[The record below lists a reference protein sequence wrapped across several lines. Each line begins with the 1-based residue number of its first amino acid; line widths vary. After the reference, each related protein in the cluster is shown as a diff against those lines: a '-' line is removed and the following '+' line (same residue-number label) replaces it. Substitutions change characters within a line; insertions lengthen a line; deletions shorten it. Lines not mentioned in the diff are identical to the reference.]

1 MTDIRRLF
9 ATAIS
14 VALSACARST
24 GDRLST
30 SVEAPAA
37 PHGATALTGAAPG
50 NAQAGRDVFRFK
62 TFGNEGFWTDAMH
75 LPQGTFLRGLGGG
88 GAALSSASTR

>member
-1 MTDIRRLF
+1 MTDITKLS
-9 ATAIS
+9 AVALA

-75 LPQGTFLRGLGGG
+75 LPQGTFLRRLGGG

>member
-24 GDRLST
+24 GDRHST
-30 SVEAPAA
+30 SVGASAA
-37 PHGATALTGAAPG
+37 PHGASSLTGAAPG
-50 NAQAGRDVFRFK
+50 SARAGRDVFRFE
-62 TFGNEGFWTDAMH
+62 TFGIEGFWTDAMR
-75 LPQGTFLRGLGGG
+75 LPQGAFLRGLGGG